1 MISIIANMPLLRN
14 RAARRSSQSRDGIT
28 VEVTIDIQDED
39 PLAAL
44 FDTSHPM
51 ADLPP
56 RTLDRQMMAFHQSPD
71 EDATQALSMQEPS
84 INQFTEAV
92 LDLIAEDELSA
103 LDYFLNLST
112 QTVEYPVLT
121 THDVASLIRVDTIDL
136 LGLGQQLVSAEFQD
150 AQPEIWTADHMA
162 RGVSPDAW
170 MMGIEPLRG
179 LDAPL
184 FHILR
189 GSLHV
194 HTPLRILVR
203 WDVLRQRLSSS
214 RETLMGLVQHA
225 EQSARHEWPPTI
237 LELYFLLLE
246 YV

>member
-1 MISIIANMPLLRN
+1 MPLFRN
-14 RAARRSSQSRDGIT
+14 RAARRSRHSQDGIT
-28 VEVTIDIQDED
+28 VEVTVEIQEED

-44 FDTSHPM
+44 YDTSHPM

-56 RTLDRQMMAFHQSPD
+56 RTLDRV

-84 INQFTEAV
+84 TNRFTETV
-92 LDLIAEDELSA
+92 LDLIAQDELSA
-103 LDYFLNLST
+103 LDYFLTLST

-121 THDVASLIRVDTIDL
+121 THDVASLIRVDSINL
-136 LGLGQQLVSAEFQD
+136 LRLGQQLALAENPG
-150 AQPEIWTADHMA
+150 AQPKMWTADNMA
-162 RGVSPDAW
+162 TDVSPDAW

-179 LDAPL
+179 LDPAL

-189 GSLHV
+189 GSLNV

-203 WDVLRQRLSSS
+203 WDALSQRMSNS
-214 RETLMGLVQHA
+214 RETLTSLVRHA

-246 YV
+246 YVLNA